1 MKAWES
7 KNAKNAAK
15 AGGISLM
22 ALSLAA
28 CGGSST
34 TTTAVVDTTPVVD
47 PAVAAAE
54 AAQAAAEAAQA
65 TAEAAQAAAEAD
77 LAAALNPAGQTIALT
92 SSADVQSGGAGD
104 DTFTATSGTYGTG
117 DVVIGSDGSD
127 TLNIAA
133 TGNVAAATSVTG
145 VEVINVNA
153 AVFATASY
161 DAAGVTGATIN
172 FNNTQTGGATSAT
185 VNNVGSSNSVV
196 SGTQVTGT
204 LTVDLTSTSANT
216 TIEAGAA
223 RIVTLTDAGSG
234 GVTVNQTNV
243 GTSVSGTTDNE
254 ISVDGDGDVA
264 NDVAT
269 VSSNGVVSL
278 ETAATDQVENI
289 TLSGNSQSAT
299 YTLTAGNAPE
309 KVTFAGDQ
317 DVTLVMAALDA
328 TTETFVNNLTGDAT
342 ATVRIN
348 ADDTADLSK
357 VATSIVIDIADGT
370 TGGDTYSLADN
381 ATVKVTAATTTATLD
396 STVATNGTTET
407 LNLIIDDTG
416 NQTTFDVSDFEVV
429 NISGSDTSA
438 TVAGDGIATI
448 ATLTGAAT
456 TAFVA
461 SGSVNLTLGSTAA
474 TAKSIDASALTGK
487 LVTTM
492 SANSKIV
499 TGGEGNDTI
508 TGYAGNMTIDGN
520 GGSDTLVFAAAADL
534 TGATLSITD
543 LETVSITAAGA
554 VTLEMNASDVTG
566 EAWIV
571 KGTGTEDT
579 LDVTLDS
586 ASVDL
591 SGLVIDDTTVAVTY
605 TDDEICAC
613 FAAGCF

>member
-1 MKAWES
+1 
-7 KNAKNAAK
+7 
-15 AGGISLM
+15 
-22 ALSLAA
+22 
-28 CGGSST
+28 
-34 TTTAVVDTTPVVD
+34 
-47 PAVAAAE
+47 
-54 AAQAAAEAAQA
+54 
-65 TAEAAQAAAEAD
+65 
-77 LAAALNPAGQTIALT
+77 
-92 SSADVQSGGAGD
+92 
-104 DTFTATSGTYGTG
+104 
-117 DVVIGSDGSD
+117 
-127 TLNIAA
+127 
-133 TGNVAAATSVTG
+133 
-145 VEVINVNA
+145 
-153 AVFATASY
+153 
-161 DAAGVTGATIN
+161 
-172 FNNTQTGGATSAT
+172 
-185 VNNVGSSNSVV
+185 
-196 SGTQVTGT
+196 
-204 LTVDLTSTSANT
+204 
-216 TIEAGAA
+216 
-223 RIVTLTDAGSG
+223 
-234 GVTVNQTNV
+234 
-243 GTSVSGTTDNE
+243 
-254 ISVDGDGDVA
+254 
-264 NDVAT
+264 
-269 VSSNGVVSL
+269 
-278 ETAATDQVENI
+278 
-289 TLSGNSQSAT
+289 
-299 YTLTAGNAPE
+299 
-309 KVTFAGDQ
+309 
-317 DVTLVMAALDA
+317 
-328 TTETFVNNLTGDAT
+328 
-342 ATVRIN
+342 
-348 ADDTADLSK
+348 
-357 VATSIVIDIADGT
+357 
-370 TGGDTYSLADN
+370 
-381 ATVKVTAATTTATLD
+381 ATLD